1 VSYTLRSLGR
11 FDEAR
16 AAVLRVRDAY
26 REIGYDADD
35 AWFEETLAA
44 IGRGEVDRHEHPIT
58 DVDKPGE

>member
-11 FDEAR
+11 FQEAR
-16 AAVLRVRDAY
+16 EAVLRVQDAY

-44 IGRGEVDRHEHPIT
+44 IGRGEVDWYQYRLGIILER
-58 DVDKPGE
+58 VD